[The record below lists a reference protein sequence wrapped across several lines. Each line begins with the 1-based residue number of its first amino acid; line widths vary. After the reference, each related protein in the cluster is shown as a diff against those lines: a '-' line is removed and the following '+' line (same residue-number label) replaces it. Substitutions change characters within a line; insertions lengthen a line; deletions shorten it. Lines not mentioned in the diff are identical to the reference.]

1 MAGSTGMSC
10 LLHRVHAGKILST
23 GTSGVGFNRENK
35 NPGDM
40 CACVCVYM
48 FSHLCEDRKLAC
60 EVQNV
65 VLV

>member
-23 GTSGVGFNRENK
+23 GRSGVGFNRENK
-35 NPGDM
+35 NPGDV

-48 FSHLCEDRKLAC
+48 FSHLCEGRK
-60 EVQNV
+60 
-65 VLV
+65 